1 MRKLNSF
8 LLLSLF
14 VGATLFTGCNKDED
28 DPIIGNPSIDFKGGE
43 AYVSQDATI
52 TTVDEIL
59 IGFNAAQ
66 NPDTKKPLTR
76 FTLQIGEANLVDSTL
91 NTDSFEVDYTLQI
104 ESVGEAKL
112 TARITDES
120 GAWAEVSLIL
130 TVEDGGVKVKKSEEI
145 LLGNVND
152 LGAGSFYSVSEDE
165 VYFTTNVTDN
175 TDKVD
180 IIFFKG
186 PQNQNTLASPDDDA
200 VKEVYS
206 SINNWPV
213 HNQTRFQL
221 TDLTVDDFDAIAE
234 FHVFPEFT
242 GELTRASHLENED
255 ILYFKTEAG
264 KHGYIKIINL
274 YTRGD
279 VALIQVIAEE

>member
-1 MRKLNSF
+1 M
-8 LLLSLF
+8 
-14 VGATLFTGCNKDED
+14 
-28 DPIIGNPSIDFKGGE
+28 
-43 AYVSQDATI
+43 
-52 TTVDEIL
+52 
-59 IGFNAAQ
+59 
-66 NPDTKKPLTR
+66 
-76 FTLQIGEANLVDSTL
+76 
-91 NTDSFEVDYTLQI
+91 
-104 ESVGEAKL
+104 
-112 TARITDES
+112 
-120 GAWAEVSLIL
+120 
-130 TVEDGGVKVKKSEEI
+130 
-145 LLGNVND
+145 
-152 LGAGSFYSVSEDE
+152 
-165 VYFTTNVTDN
+165 YFTTNVTDN

-242 GELTRASHLENED
+242 SELTRASHLENED